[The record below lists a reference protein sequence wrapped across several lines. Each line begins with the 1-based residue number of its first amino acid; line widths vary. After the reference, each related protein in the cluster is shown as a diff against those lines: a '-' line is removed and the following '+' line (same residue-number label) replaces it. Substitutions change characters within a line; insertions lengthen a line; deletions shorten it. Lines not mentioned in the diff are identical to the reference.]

1 MLREHRVLK
10 DNLLEE
16 LNQFVGK
23 VGAHEGLNGNGDVF
37 GVLSLVERRLDD
49 LINELATILVT
60 LVKDCGP
67 EVSVLTMDEVTRLS
81 FKERVLIANLERE
94 KEYNNNNNNNNNNR
108 HAWQCCLSYKM
119 YSKKN

>member
-1 MLREHRVLK
+1 MLGEHGVLE
-10 DNLLEE
+10 DDLLEE

-37 GVLSLVERRLDD
+37 GVLSLVECRLDD
-49 LINELATILVT
+49 LIDELATILVT

-67 EVSVLTMDEVTRLS
+67 EVGVLTMDEVTCLG

-94 KEYNNNNNNNNNNR
+94 R
-108 HAWQCCLSYKM
+108 R
-119 YSKKN
+119 SKGV